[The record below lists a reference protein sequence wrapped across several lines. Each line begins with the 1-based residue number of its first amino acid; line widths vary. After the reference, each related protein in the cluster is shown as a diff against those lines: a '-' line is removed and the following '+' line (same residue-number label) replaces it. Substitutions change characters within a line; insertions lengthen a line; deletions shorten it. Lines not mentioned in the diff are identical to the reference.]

1 MRARAVPATQPP
13 AKLALGGGAGREA
26 ASLPSYTRQESGKEG
41 DDMYRCSLVL
51 WSLTTE
57 LFKEREQAAALPPRE
72 A

>member
-1 MRARAVPATQPP
+1 
-13 AKLALGGGAGREA
+13 
-26 ASLPSYTRQESGKEG
+26 
-41 DDMYRCSLVL
+41 MYRCSLVL